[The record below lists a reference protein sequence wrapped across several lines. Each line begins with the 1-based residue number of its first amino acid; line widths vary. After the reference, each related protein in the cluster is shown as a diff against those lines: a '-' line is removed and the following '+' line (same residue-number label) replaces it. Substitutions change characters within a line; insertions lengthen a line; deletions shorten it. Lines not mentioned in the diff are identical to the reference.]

1 MRPYRYIILCM
12 NITED
17 SSQKYFKRSGFSI
30 SKIPETNSKTPD
42 FDGVSILVEVKQ
54 IIPDDAEGLGNDS
67 TYNAVKNNLRDAA
80 RKFRAYDPDHSKKHI
95 VVVYSDE
102 IVRDDIYSVWTGEWS
117 PEHKGRIFNGGML
130 LSGDHRQHIDAIVW
144 FKNEADK
151 APRHVWA
158 VSVDMRQYFPEIN
171 HE

>member
-1 MRPYRYIILCM
+1 M

-17 SSQKYFKRSGFSI
+17 ASQKYFERAGFAI
-30 SKIPETNSKTPD
+30 NKIPETDSKTPD
-42 FDGVSILVEVKQ
+42 FEGVSILVEVKQ
-54 IIPDDAEGLGNDS
+54 VTPEEVEGLSNDS

-80 RKFRAYDPDHSKKHI
+80 RKFRAYDPGHSKKHI

-117 PEHKGRIFNGGML
+117 PEHRDRIFKGGML
-130 LSGDHRQHIDAIVW
+130 LSRDHKQYIDAIVW

-151 APRHVWA
+151 APRYVWS
-158 VSVDMRQYFPEIN
+158 VSKELKQYFPEIN

>member
-1 MRPYRYIILCM
+1 MNSTENSAKRYFGI
-12 NITED
+12 
-17 SSQKYFKRSGFSI
+17 SGFPL
-30 SKIPETNSKTPD
+30 SKIKETNSKTPD
-42 FDGVSILVEVKQ
+42 FEGEKILVEVKQ
-54 IIPDDAEGLGNDS
+54 VDPVEVEGLSSDS

-80 RKFRAYDPDHSKKHI
+80 RKFRAYDPGHSKKHI
-95 VVVYSDE
+95 VIVYSDE

-117 PEHKGRIFNGGML
+117 PEHRDKIFKGGML

-158 VSVDMRQYFPEIN
+158 VSEDLKQYFPEIN

>member
-1 MRPYRYIILCM
+1 M
-12 NITED
+12 NTTELHT
-17 SSQKYFKRSGFSI
+17 QNYFTSSGFALT
-30 SKIPETNSKTPD
+30 KIPEKDTKTPD
-42 FDGVSILVEVKQ
+42 FEGEDILVEVKQ
-54 IIPDDAEGLGNDS
+54 ITPEEVEGLSNDS

-80 RKFRAYDPDHSKKHI
+80 RKFCAYDPSHSKRHI
-95 VVVYSDE
+95 VIVYSDE
-102 IVRDDIYSVWTGEWS
+102 IVREDIYSVWTGEWS
-117 PEHKGRIFNGGML
+117 PEHRDRIFKGGML

-158 VSVDMRQYFPEIN
+158 VSEDLRQYFPEIN

>member
-1 MRPYRYIILCM
+1 M
-12 NITED
+12 NDTEALT
-17 SSQKYFKRSGFSI
+17 QNYFRKSNLTLNR
-30 SKIPETNSKTPD
+30 IPETNSKTPD
-42 FDGVSILVEVKQ
+42 FEGVGILVEVKQ
-54 IIPDDAEGLGNDS
+54 ITPEEVEGLSNDS

-80 RKFRAYDPDHSKKHI
+80 RKFRAYDPGHSKKHI

-117 PEHKGRIFNGGML
+117 PEHRDRIFKGGML

-158 VSVDMRQYFPEIN
+158 VSEDLKQYFPEIN